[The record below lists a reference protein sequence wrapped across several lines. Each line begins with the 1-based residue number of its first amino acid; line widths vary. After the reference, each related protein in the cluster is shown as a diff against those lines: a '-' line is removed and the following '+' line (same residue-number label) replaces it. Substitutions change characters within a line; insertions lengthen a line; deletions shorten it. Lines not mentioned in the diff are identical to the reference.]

1 VAAKISFSRPHRNF
15 TVGRC
20 RTQTLVSH
28 LIEAPKLHPAD
39 TGTACALLGVD
50 AKALSAGLHRATS
63 RWASSVS

>member
-1 VAAKISFSRPHRNF
+1 M
-15 TVGRC
+15 
-20 RTQTLVSH
+20 SH